1 MTDLSQFSIPQLRDL
16 QVQVAEQIASRQ
28 ADDKE
33 RVRQQILELAAS
45 VGMSVEQ
52 VMNIKVSKQK
62 RPAAV
67 RYQHPEDRSKQWS
80 GRGRSPKWVKEHL
93 AAGKSIDTLKV

>member
-16 QVQVAEQIASRQ
+16 QLQVAEQIASRQ
-28 ADDKE
+28 ADEKE

-67 RYQHPEDRSKQWS
+67 RYQHPEDSSKQWT

-93 AAGKSIDTLKV
+93 DSGKSIDTLRV